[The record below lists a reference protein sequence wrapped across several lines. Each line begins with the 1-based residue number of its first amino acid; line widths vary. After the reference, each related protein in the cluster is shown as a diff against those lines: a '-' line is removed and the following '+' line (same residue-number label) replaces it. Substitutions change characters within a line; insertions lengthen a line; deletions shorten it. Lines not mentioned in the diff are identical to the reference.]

1 LGWRKREK
9 EKKREGGVE
18 KGVDRRKEK
27 EREGEKFCS
36 IPCLSEKL
44 KYESLLD

>member
-18 KGVDRRKEK
+18 KEVDRRKEK

-36 IPCLSEKL
+36 FPRLSEKL
-44 KYESLLD
+44 KYESL